1 MACIESKTI
10 LLRKR
15 STKNYKFDFVEIV
28 VLLVWELDFVRKE
41 SAQDEQLALRE
52 ELDDVSQDLADE
64 GDQRLLLTWSPRDLC
79 ICNEPDCLES
89 CQEEEVVVKFLWYGM
104 ERALKKVKNYSGRVH
119 RDRLPLALG
128 RVHGRFT
135 EVELRSLVGPE
146 GYALSAHEGQ
156 RGGHTL
162 AGRSK
167 HGTERAGFGKGG
179 TRSFARWKMKER

>member
-52 ELDDVSQDLADE
+52 ELDDVPQDLADE
-64 GDQRLLLTWSPRDLC
+64 GDQQLLLTWSPRYLC
-79 ICNEPDCLES
+79 ICNEQDCLES

-104 ERALKKVKNYSGRVH
+104 ERALKKG
-119 RDRLPLALG
+119 RDRLPLTLESA
-128 RVHGRFT
+128 HGRFT
-135 EVELRSLVGPE
+135 GVELRSLVGPE
-146 GYALSAHEGQ
+146 GHALSAEGR
-156 RGGHTL
+156 RGPPPHSCWGKQ
-162 AGRSK
+162 AWNGEGRVWQGGDTK
-167 HGTERAGFGKGG
+167 HRPLE
-179 TRSFARWKMKER
+179 KMKER